1 MRAAPTAQDDFGDLS
16 DGSPKEACGVF
27 GVYAPGQ
34 PVAHMTYLGLYAL
47 QHRGQES
54 AGMAVS
60 DGEDVTVVKDMGL
73 VSHVFDDRTLAP
85 LTGHLAIGHTRY
97 STTGSSTWR
106 NAQPVYRSAGATQF
120 ALGHNGNLVNTEE
133 LAVAAGMLPGTVASD
148 SDLVAE
154 LVAAALDRSQEEDE
168 GAAPAAGSGTRLEEA
183 LQAVLP
189 SLRGAFSLVFIDEH
203 QIIGVRDPNGFRPL
217 CLGHLGSGGWVLA
230 SESPALD
237 VVGAEFVREI
247 EPGEMVVI
255 DEAGVRSFHPF
266 PPEQVDPKL
275 CIFEF
280 VYFARPDTRL
290 YGQSVHHARVR
301 QGELLAE
308 QAPVEADMVMGVP
321 ESGIPAAEGYARA
334 SGIPYGQGLVKNRY
348 IGRTF
353 IAPSQEMRALGVR
366 MKLNPLKENLQGKR
380 VVVVDDSVVRGTT
393 QKQLVKMLREAGV
406 KEVHLRLT
414 SPPIKW
420 SCFYGIDTGERNELL
435 AANLE
440 LDQIRSFLNVDS
452 LAFITLDRLVASTGT
467 SASGFCD
474 ACFTGHYPVAVPVTL
489 RKGVLEADDA
499 AAGSGCDPAPIATT
513 QALFASGL
521 LPADEARQAD
531 APVVPAA
538 PADGAPAPAPRT
550 SEDPIHG

>member
-1 MRAAPTAQDDFGDLS
+1 MGAVREPITEVPSRDPDDD
-16 DGSPKEACGVF
+16 SPKEACGVF

-34 PVAHMTYLGLYAL
+34 PVAHLTYLGLYAL

-60 DGEDVTVVKDMGL
+60 DGEQLTVVKDMGL
-73 VSHVFDDRTLAP
+73 VSHVFNDRTLAP

-106 NAQPVYRSAGATQF
+106 NAQPVYRGVGETQF
-120 ALGHNGNLVNTEE
+120 ALGHNGNLVNTEA
-133 LAVAAGMLPGTVASD
+133 LAEEAGMLPGTVASD

-154 LVAAALDRSQEEDE
+154 LLDAELERIAGEAAHNLETTASLPGPAESVADGAALD
-168 GAAPAAGSGTRLEEA
+168 AALA
-183 LQAVLP
+183 AVLP
-189 SLRGAFSLVFIDEH
+189 RLQGAFSFVLMDEH
-203 QIIGVRDPNGFRPL
+203 RVIGVRDPNGFRPL
-217 CLGHLGSGGWVLA
+217 CLGRLDDGGWVLA

-237 VVGAEFVREI
+237 VVGAHFVREI
-247 EPGEMVVI
+247 DPGEMVVI
-255 DEAGVRSFHPF
+255 DEAGVRSVMPF
-266 PPEQVDPKL
+266 PPERLDPKL

-290 YGQSVHHARVR
+290 YGKSVHHARVR

-321 ESGIPAAEGYARA
+321 ESGLPAAEGYARA

-366 MKLNPLKENLQGKR
+366 MKLNPLRENLVGKR

-393 QKQLVKMLREAGV
+393 QKQLVKMLRESGV
-406 KEVHLRLT
+406 TEVHLRLT

-420 SCFYGIDTGERNELL
+420 SCFFGIDTGRRSELL
-435 AANLE
+435 AANLTIDE
-440 LDQIRSFLNVDS
+440 IRDYLNVDS
-452 LAFITLDRLVASTGT
+452 IAFITLDRLVESTGT
-467 SASGFCD
+467 AGAGFCH
-474 ACFTGHYPVAVPVTL
+474 ACFTGNYPIDVPVNLT
-489 RKGVLEADDA
+489 KGVLESAPEPPDGT
-499 AAGSGCDPAPIATT
+499 GSPAVTDG
-513 QALFASGL
+513 LFASDL
-521 LPADEARQAD
+521 LPADDARQ
-531 APVVPAA
+531 
-538 PADGAPAPAPRT
+538 G
-550 SEDPIHG
+550 G